1 MLGLRCARGT
11 QESKVEKEW
20 LGSVRL
26 EIGHMASRLKWSLRW
41 RLSILWFLEW
51 GITGTVITY
60 LPIYWE
66 SINLSKQQQSQLSA
80 VMAVGLWIAPFVVG
94 QVADRWLAI
103 EKVLAISHFMGGIA
117 LYALAQGMD
126 LYSETAANFQ
136 SLLWMAGIFAVAYV
150 PTVPL
155 VSALCFR
162 HLPDPEGQF
171 GKVRVWGTVGWMIG
185 GVTLSLWLE
194 RDDVFSWLRGNHPEW
209 SIAQP
214 LREFLWMLPR
224 PRESDCFRMGMI
236 LAFALSSFCV
246 FLPHTPPAK
255 TPKGQ
260 FAPLAVLAMFRDKT
274 FSLFIGI
281 SCLLAI
287 LVVPLYNLAV
297 PPLLTELGVKGNWV
311 PTVMLVGQVSEF
323 PALMLLSYMLR
334 HWGLKAI
341 FAMGVGAWALRY
353 GFFAI
358 GAPWTLVMTGLALHG
373 VCHVFLMIVAQLYFD
388 AKCSKDIRASAQNLL
403 TFLTLGIGFPVGT
416 LLGGVLRETFKD
428 SPAKL
433 FAAPAVAALVLLA
446 VFWKTVNFPAE
457 LRPSDDTA
465 ELPVQPQ
472 KPG

>member
-1 MLGLRCARGT
+1 
-11 QESKVEKEW
+11 
-20 LGSVRL
+20 
-26 EIGHMASRLKWSLRW
+26 MASRLKWNLRW
-41 RLSILWFLEW
+41 RLSVLWLLEW
-51 GITGTVITY
+51 GITGAVITY

-66 SINLSKQQQSQLSA
+66 SIRLSKQQQSELSA

-103 EKVLAISHFMGGIA
+103 EKVLAISHFVGGIS
-117 LYALAQGMD
+117 LYALAMGMD

-136 SLLWMAGIFAVAYV
+136 SLLWMVGIFAVAYI

-185 GVTLSLWLE
+185 GLSLSFWLE
-194 RDDVFSWLRGNHPEW
+194 RDDVFKWIREHHPEW
-209 SIAQP
+209 TIVQP
-214 LREFLWMLPR
+214 IRDFLWMLPR
-224 PRESDCFRMGMI
+224 PADSDCFRMSAI
-236 LAFALSSFCV
+236 LSFALSSFCV

-255 TPKGQ
+255 TPHSKTTGGQ
-260 FAPLAVLAMFRDKT
+260 FAPLAVMGMFRDKT

-281 SCLLAI
+281 SCLLAV

-297 PPLLTELGVKGNWV
+297 PPLLSELGVKGNWV
-311 PTVMLVGQVSEF
+311 PTVMLIGQVSEF
-323 PALMLLSYMLR
+323 PALLLLSFMLR

-341 FAMGVGAWALRY
+341 FAMGIAAWALRY

-373 VCHVFLMIVAQLYFD
+373 VCHVFLIIVAQLYLD
-388 AKCSKDIRASAQNLL
+388 SQCSKDLRASAQNLL
-403 TFLTLGIGFPVGT
+403 SFVTLGIGFPLGT
-416 LLGGVLRETFKD
+416 LLGGVLRETFKA

-433 FAAPAVAALVLLA
+433 FAAPAVAAIVLLV
-446 VFWKTVNFPAE
+446 VFWTTVNFPAE
-457 LRPSDDTA
+457 MRASDETA
-465 ELPVQPQ
+465 ELPRQP
-472 KPG
+472 